1 MKSRQV
7 VSLICLTALLIS
19 AACKITAPEI
29 AMAQEAQVINSA
41 FDRTISVQPSDI
53 SKIEIH
59 SLDKNGHR
67 YGSFK
72 KLFKALKEKG
82 QQPSAL
88 INAGMVEP
96 DGSAVGLLIVAGSR
110 LHEINLMQGKGNF
123 FMGKKGVFGITKK
136 GKAEIFEP
144 SAKSNFENFE
154 YATQSGPLL
163 IQQGRIVAEDDWR
176 NPKSRSAVGI
186 SVDGSVTF
194 VQDSSKGLRQLAE
207 DGIKAGFK
215 DMLFL
220 DGGGYDCIA
229 TNESEV
235 EANYI
240 GIYAGIISIR

>member
-1 MKSRQV
+1 MRSRHV
-7 VSLICLTALLIS
+7 VILICLAALVILVVNTN
-19 AACKITAPEI
+19 TAPENAI
-29 AMAQEAQVINSA
+29 AQETQVTNSA
-41 FDRTISVQPSDI
+41 FDRAISVHPSEI

-72 KLFKALKEKG
+72 KLFKALKERG

-96 DGSAVGLLIVAGSR
+96 DGSAVGLLIVAGSW
-110 LHEINLMQGKGNF
+110 LHEVNLMQGKGNF
-123 FMGKKGVFGITKK
+123 FMGKKGVFGITKE

-144 SAKSNFENFE
+144 SAKSNFENFA

-163 IQQGRIVAEDDWR
+163 IQEGRIVAEDDWR

-229 TNESEV
+229 TNESEA

-240 GIYAGIISIR
+240 RIYAGIISIR